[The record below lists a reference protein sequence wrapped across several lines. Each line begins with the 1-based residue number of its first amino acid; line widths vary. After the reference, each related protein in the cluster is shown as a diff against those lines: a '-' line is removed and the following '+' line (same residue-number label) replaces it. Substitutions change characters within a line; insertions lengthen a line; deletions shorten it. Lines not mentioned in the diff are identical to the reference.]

1 MRSPPTWKSPEYCR
15 QFQRFDRAELT
26 FEFLRRNPEYK
37 SDYKRAIARI
47 TSTQAVEEEVVAHLA
62 ARWGLT
68 FPGRSRTIRSLRP
81 AALAAGLIRCHC
93 HCWLG
98 AAGLRGKHRR

>member
-15 QFQRFDRAELT
+15 QFQRLDRAELT
-26 FEFLRRNPEYK
+26 FEFLRRNAEYK

-47 TSTQAVEEEVVAHLA
+47 TSTRADEEEVVARLA

-68 FPGRSRTIRSLRP
+68 FPGRSRTIRRLCP
-81 AALAAGLIRCHC
+81 AALAAGLIRRYRHR
-93 HCWLG
+93 WSRS
-98 AAGLRGKHRR
+98 AGLRRWPRA